1 MALEMKM
8 GDVLIAGAF
17 LLLVVGSLSS
27 LFIGFDN
34 SAGVTSIS
42 DDLIVLSGDVET
54 NYYTTEEG
62 LQDLSTNNTGF
73 VVKENIFID
82 DRGTAEADFSRDNSQ
97 SSFKKFISNIRNND
111 KSGLIDPQIFIFAT
125 AFVILIVLILGFR
138 AVFGNGRW

>member
-1 MALEMKM
+1 MALDMKM
-8 GDVLIAGAF
+8 GDVLLNGAF
-17 LLLVVGSLSS
+17 LLLVVGALSV

-42 DDLIVLSGDVET
+42 DDLNSMSSDVET

-62 LQDLSTNNTGF
+62 LQVLNTNNTGF

-111 KSGLIDPQIFIFAT
+111 KTSMIDPLIFVYVTSFIVLVGLIMG
-125 AFVILIVLILGFR
+125 LR
-138 AVFGNGRW
+138 AIFGNGRW